1 MKPLSELLKHYIE
14 KSNYTIYSLSYASKV
29 NRTTLQKALTGERPI
44 SAENLNKILPF
55 LNLTF
60 AEKKELDQALLI
72 SRIGEITYQKHVY
85 IKELLE
91 RIEIVDVAKNSNT
104 GLPFSPLSSS
114 IKDTQTIKG
123 MFNIIKTICQISSY
137 QMETESEPF
146 LYTIAPFENRFF
158 LDLYEQFQLPFYQKL
173 DIRHI
178 TPFVKTTRDNEDD
191 TLHNLRILSSLFPFA
206 LSNPKNCALYYC
218 YEAGTVSE
226 LETIPF
232 TYFIVCNHH
241 VFLLSC
247 DCENALILPDSAVSI
262 YLQYFKQILQNS
274 LPLIDNVDTE
284 AYLSTFITCAT
295 NAKQFHS
302 IEEQP
307 CITAFVDQNIIQDS
321 INKQLPLDSQQFL
334 TNMLLTQT
342 ANLKKMFNCIT
353 VFTKKGL
360 DNFVQNGIIQQIPS
374 QLYHPLSIKNR
385 ILILNRMLQAN
396 QSGSFCFHLIKEE
409 SFHPKIEIVTY
420 DTDSMLL
427 CYQNAETSMMQTC
440 LIKEPNT
447 ILAFNDFI
455 QNLSNHNLVCDVE
468 ETSDILLQQIQS
480 LKQLPPPPEHTFLTS
495 VGAQSFVGKH

>member
-1 MKPLSELLKHYIE
+1 MTS
-14 KSNYTIYSLSYASKV
+14 
-29 NRTTLQKALTGERPI
+29 
-44 SAENLNKILPF
+44 
-55 LNLTF
+55 
-60 AEKKELDQALLI
+60 
-72 SRIGEITYQKHVY
+72 
-85 IKELLE
+85 
-91 RIEIVDVAKNSNT
+91 
-104 GLPFSPLSSS
+104 
-114 IKDTQTIKG
+114 
-123 MFNIIKTICQISSY
+123 
-137 QMETESEPF
+137 
-146 LYTIAPFENRFF
+146 
-158 LDLYEQFQLPFYQKL
+158 
-173 DIRHI
+173 
-178 TPFVKTTRDNEDD
+178 
-191 TLHNLRILSSLFPFA
+191 
-206 LSNPKNCALYYC
+206 
-218 YEAGTVSE
+218 
-226 LETIPF
+226 
-232 TYFIVCNHH
+232 
-241 VFLLSC
+241 
-247 DCENALILPDSAVSI
+247 
-262 YLQYFKQILQNS
+262 
-274 LPLIDNVDTE
+274 
-284 AYLSTFITCAT
+284 YLSTFITCAT

-321 INKQLPLDSQQFL
+321 INKQLPLDSQQYL

-409 SFHPKIEIVTY
+409 SFHPNIEIVTY

-427 CYQNAETSMMQTC
+427 CYQNVETSMMQTC

-480 LKQLPPPPEHTFLTS
+480 LKQLPPPPNIRS
-495 VGAQSFVGKH
+495 